1 MDIRE
6 NEYFCAVKVGITI
19 CICGTAE
26 KILNG
31 RRYTMQRGTLHIIS
45 PLIPCVELSQSEDY
59 AALSL
64 IDTPEQLLDVMYPYL
79 SHLAERNM
87 PLFPV
92 IELPEERCCYYESN
106 IRDILSQQAEVSVMP
121 HGILRQAK
129 EKLIL
134 LRKQTLVLELLTHV
148 LSQPTASIPKPFTHK
163 EQIVMQFIQSIVKN
177 HTTERQVAFY
187 ADQAGL
193 SQRYFSSIVSE
204 RLGMTPIEII
214 TLVTINNA
222 KRLLHKKGVQVKS
235 VAEQLGFPEQ
245 FTFRKYFKTHTGMSP
260 KEFRNIGTRCEI
272 WNSDQK

>member
-1 MDIRE
+1 M
-6 NEYFCAVKVGITI
+6 YLCAMKLGISI
-19 CICGTAE
+19 CTCGTAE

-31 RRYTMQRGTLHIIS
+31 RRLTMQRGTLHIVS
-45 PLIPCVELSQSEDY
+45 PLITCVELTQSEDY

-64 IDTPEQLLDVMYPYL
+64 TDAPDQLIDVMYPYL

-87 PLFPV
+87 PLFPA
-92 IELPEERCCYYESN
+92 IELPQERCCYYESN

-121 HGILRQAK
+121 QGILRQAN

-134 LRKQTLVLELLTHV
+134 LRKQTLVLELFTHL
-148 LSQPTASIPKPFTHK
+148 LSQPTATTPQPFTRK
-163 EQIVMQFIQSIVKN
+163 EQILMQFLQSLVKN

-222 KRLLHKKGVQVKS
+222 KRLLHEKGVQVKQ

-260 KEFRNIGTRCEI
+260 RAYQQ
-272 WNSDQK
+272 SVQ

>member
-1 MDIRE
+1 M
-6 NEYFCAVKVGITI
+6 YFCAMKVGITI

-64 IDTPEQLLDVMYPYL
+64 TDAPDQLIDVMYPYL
-79 SHLAERNM
+79 SHLAEQNAS
-87 PLFPV
+87 LFPAL
-92 IELPEERCCYYESN
+92 ELPEERCCHYESN

-121 HGILRQAK
+121 HGILRQAN

-134 LRKQTLVLELLTHV
+134 LRKQTLVLELFTH
-148 LSQPTASIPKPFTHK
+148 LISPPTATTPQPFTHK
-163 EQIVMQFIQSIVKN
+163 EQIVMQFLQSLVKN
-177 HTTERQVAFY
+177 YTTERQVAFY

-222 KRLLHKKGVQVKS
+222 KRLLHEKGVQVKS

-260 KEFRNIGTRCEI
+260 RAYQQSI
-272 WNSDQK
+272 Q

>member
-1 MDIRE
+1 M
-6 NEYFCAVKVGITI
+6 YLCAMKVGITI

-31 RRYTMQRGTLHIIS
+31 RRYTMQRGTLHFLS
-45 PLIPCVELSQSEDY
+45 PLVPCVELAQSDDFVS
-59 AALSL
+59 LSL
-64 IDTPEQLLDVMYPYL
+64 TDAPDQLIDVMYPYL

-92 IELPEERCCYYESN
+92 IELSEERCCYYESN
-106 IRDILSQQAEVSVMP
+106 IRDIHSQQAEVSVMP
-121 HGILRQAK
+121 QGILRQAN

-134 LRKQTLVLELLTHV
+134 LRKQTLVLELLTTHV

-222 KRLLHKKGVQVKS
+222 KRLLHEKGVQVKS

-260 KEFRNIGTRCEI
+260 RAYQQ
-272 WNSDQK
+272 SVQ